1 MPLDVTRE
9 EIHQW
14 EARSRAAQGL
24 PPKITDEAVVLR
36 IITLAFAGLPDEQ
49 PAAKEADGDGGPTL

>member
-9 EIHQW
+9 EIHEW

-24 PPKITDEAVVLR
+24 PPKISDEAVLMR
-36 IITLAFAGLPDEQ
+36 IITLALTGLPVEQ
-49 PAAKEADGDGGPTL
+49 PEQQADSDGRLAR